1 MLQSSKKPQQIEQ
14 VELDSQLRA
23 SSSSFSSGLGMVSY
37 LRHFCGSLLDLRMS
51 PLWPCS
57 ENASLPGS
65 SLSASLQL
73 RRTDLGREA
82 EDGETSRRQDQWSC
96 WYSNWARAG
105 GLELPQECGK
115 AVPPPHALFAQQLL
129 RVGAGDPLS
138 DLLLCPLPEA
148 LVRIL
153 TDTTVFDP
161 ITDRRKPVTSRSWT
175 GL

>member
-1 MLQSSKKPQQIEQ
+1 
-14 VELDSQLRA
+14 
-23 SSSSFSSGLGMVSY
+23 
-37 LRHFCGSLLDLRMS
+37 MS

-73 RRTDLGREA
+73 RRTDLGREVKA
-82 EDGETSRRQDQWSC
+82 GETSRRQDQWSS

-115 AVPPPHALFAQQLL
+115 VVPPSHALFAQQLL

-138 DLLLCPLPEA
+138 GLLLCPPPEA
-148 LVRIL
+148 QFRY
-153 TDTTVFDP
+153 
-161 ITDRRKPVTSRSWT
+161 
-175 GL
+175 